1 MLIHHRSKIN
11 FLLVG
16 LATVLGALARWV
28 LIARSSIWHDEGF
41 SIMLALRTP
50 AEIWAGSARDVH
62 PPLYYELLHYWMA
75 LLGNSAVAI
84 RSLSALA
91 GVLVIPLCFFIV
103 KKMFGARAGVITA
116 FFVALSPFLIRYSIE
131 ARMYGIL
138 GIFTLLALYAV
149 VLIAHNPKNNWSYLL
164 YTLAIAAGL
173 YTHYFAALAV
183 VAFWLYL
190 ITLQKPHN
198 WRFNKTIFLSV
209 RWWLANVF
217 ALALFMPWVPNMLA
231 QFRRAQGLGWL
242 PKTSLWTFHDTMWQF
257 FTFTDAHKITSA
269 LYIIFPILIIV
280 ATIIIIYNDKTKP
293 RYSRLIVFYSF
304 VPIAIALLV
313 SSFKP
318 IYHER
323 YFAFTLAGIC
333 MILAI
338 AIVDIGRKKTYITT
352 ILFVSIIAMQLIGIR
367 NVYSQSSHRMD
378 VVMQKLNTGFNTN
391 DNIIAGELYV
401 YFDGSYYNKTG
412 QKIYLYTGKTKPNGY
427 GESGLLYDKSVYL
440 DSFDSID
447 SNRVWLIGKTGEQNY
462 YQSVPGT
469 WKLLEAYSAGYSEV
483 RLYQVQ

>member
-1 MLIHHRSKIN
+1 MLIHHRNKIN
-11 FLLVG
+11 LILVG
-16 LATVLGALARWV
+16 LATILGAVARWA

-41 SIMLALRTP
+41 SVMLALRTP
-50 AEIWAGSARDVH
+50 AEVWIGSARDVH
-62 PPLYYELLHYWMA
+62 PPLYYELLHYWMV
-75 LLGNSAVAI
+75 LFGNSVHAV
-84 RSLSALA
+84 RSLSLLA
-91 GVLVIPLCFFIV
+91 GVLVIPLCFFIA

-116 FFVALSPFLIRYSIE
+116 FFVALSPFLIRYSVE
-131 ARMYGIL
+131 ARMYGVL

-164 YTLAIAAGL
+164 YAIAIAAGL

-183 VAFWLYL
+183 IAFWLYL

-198 WRFNKTIFLSV
+198 WRFNKTIFLSA
-209 RWWLANVF
+209 RWWLANIF
-217 ALALFMPWVPNMLA
+217 ALILFLPWVPNMLA
-231 QFRRAQGLGWL
+231 QFKRAQGLGWL
-242 PKTSLWTFHDTMWQF
+242 PKTSIWTFHDTIWQF
-257 FTFTDAHKITSA
+257 FTFTDAHKLSSA
-269 LYIIFPILIIV
+269 LYIIFPILIII
-280 ATIIIIYNDKTKP
+280 ASIIVIYNDKTKP

-304 VPIAIALLV
+304 VPIITALLV

-333 MILAI
+333 MVLAI
-338 AIVDIGRKKTYITT
+338 AIVDIGRRRVYITT
-352 ILFVSIIAMQLIGIR
+352 TLAILIIAMQLIGIR
-367 NVYSQSSHRMD
+367 NVYSQSSHRVD
-378 VVMQKLNTGFNTN
+378 VVMQKLNTGYNEN
-391 DNIIAGELYV
+391 DNIVAGELYV

-440 DSFDSID
+440 DSFGSVDSD
-447 SNRVWLIGKTGEQNY
+447 RVWILGKTGDQGY
-462 YQSVPGT
+462 YQSVPDT
-469 WKLLEAYSAGYSEV
+469 WKLLESYSAGYSEV